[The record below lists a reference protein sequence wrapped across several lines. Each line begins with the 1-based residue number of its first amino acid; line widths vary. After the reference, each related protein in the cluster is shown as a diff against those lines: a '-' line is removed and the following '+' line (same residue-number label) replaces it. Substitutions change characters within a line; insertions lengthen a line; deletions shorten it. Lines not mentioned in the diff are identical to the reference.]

1 MAPDAMGSPGR
12 WSGRDGGGGAR
23 KRCAARRRGLRR
35 ALARGLGLQLTLA
48 LVRRRVTEVVE
59 GFYDIGEALR
69 EILDHKLYAAAGH
82 ASLEALRAILRE
94 AGISRAAIT
103 AGRGDVR
110 IVVSRA
116 AVERAARGR

>member
-1 MAPDAMGSPGR
+1 MAETPA
-12 WSGRDGGGGAR
+12 
-23 KRCAARRRGLRR
+23 KARRPAATKSALIERTKE
-35 ALARGLGLQLTLA
+35 ASLARHRARLGELLA

-69 EILDHKLYAAAGH
+69 E
-82 ASLEALRAILRE
+82 ILRE

-116 AVERAARGR
+116 AVERAVRGR